1 MCVHVRYV
9 FCFVLGWTSGLTTA
23 KGVVFHVA
31 RAPVGVV
38 SGKPGA
44 EVGEEGEDHLRRVAA
59 IVRASIPT
67 RAQAA
72 M

>member
-1 MCVHVRYV
+1 M
-9 FCFVLGWTSGLTTA
+9 LGWTSGLTTA